1 MNPLRRN
8 SLKVNSHRR
17 QGMNINLSAA
27 RSFMAKHARV
37 LDRRRFELLTGQTDS
52 SAVLAALRA
61 YRNPDGGYGHGLEPD
76 LRAAESQPAAAL
88 HAFEVFAE
96 IAPVTTPEA
105 AELCDWLDAVALP
118 DGGLPFAL
126 PVEDPSGCAP
136 FWANADPNAFSLQIT
151 SIVAA
156 NAHRVAAHDP
166 AVAAHPWLARAT
178 SCCLE
183 AIDALEAAPAAYELA
198 FAIRFVDSLHDRE
211 PAAPARLA
219 RLAEYVPD
227 DGCVRVVGGRPDET
241 LKPLDLAPDPGRP
254 ARTLLDEATVAADLE
269 RLASEQDEDGGW
281 SVDFQSYSPAAALE
295 WRGYAT
301 VRALS
306 ILRDN
311 TIIDP
316 PAQHRG
322 ASR

>member
-1 MNPLRRN
+1 
-8 SLKVNSHRR
+8 
-17 QGMNINLSAA
+17 MNIDLSAA
-27 RSFMAKHARV
+27 SGFMATHARV
-37 LDRRRFELLTGQTDS
+37 LDRRRFELLTGQADS
-52 SAVLAALRA
+52 WAVLAALRA

-76 LRAAESQPAAAL
+76 LRASESQPAAAL

-96 IAPVTTPEA
+96 VAPVTTPEA

-126 PVEDPSGCAP
+126 PIEDTSGCAP
-136 FWANADPNAFSLQIT
+136 FWADADPTVFSLQIT

-156 NAHRVAAHDP
+156 YANRVAVHNR

-178 SCCLE
+178 SRCLE
-183 AIDALEAAPAAYELA
+183 EIGALEAAPAAYELA
-198 FAIRFVDSLHDRE
+198 FAVRFVDSVHDRE
-211 PAAPARLA
+211 AAAPARLA

-227 DGCVRVVGGRPDET
+227 DGRVCVVGGRPDET
-241 LKPLDLAPDPGRP
+241 LTPLDLAPEPGRP

-269 RLASEQDEDGGW
+269 RLAREQHEDGGW

-311 TIIDP
+311 AVIDTA
-316 PAQHRG
+316 AQHRG